1 MFGFVLTGKTIWGR
15 NDLTALPIDSV
26 LPELKK
32 QLHDHPSAVLIAQP
46 GAGKTTRVPLALL
59 DSPWLAGG
67 RIVMLEPRRLA
78 ARSAAAYMAASIG
91 EEVGRTVGYR
101 IRMDTRVGP
110 ATRIEVIT
118 EGVLTRMMQA
128 DPALEGVG
136 LVIFDE
142 FHERN
147 LHADLGLALCLQSR
161 ALFRDDLRIVVMS
174 ATMEAEPV
182 AEMLG
187 DARVIRSEGRH
198 YPVQTRYLDRR
209 PEGGTEQ
216 TAVRAIMRALAEETG
231 DILVFLPGAG
241 EIRRTASI
249 VSGQL
254 SDDSVRVLPL
264 HGNMTQD
271 AQDRAIAPAIPGTR
285 KVVLATT
292 IAETSLTIEG
302 TRIVV
307 DSGLMRVPKFS
318 PHTGMSRLE
327 TVRVSIASADQ
338 RRGRAGRL
346 GPGVCYRLWTQQ
358 EESHFE
364 AHGVPELKQTDLAP
378 LALELAVWGTAD
390 PNELQWLDAPPAGA
404 YRQARELLES
414 FGALDTNGAIT
425 AHGRQMAEIGLHPRL
440 AHMVIRALPLGLGE
454 TACLLAGLLNERDLF
469 RRGAS
474 VPAPVAADLRWR
486 LEAVV
491 QASDSTQMQHGQ
503 LEESALKR
511 VLAGAESW
519 KRALRIKSGGKIASE
534 ACGQLLAYAYPDR
547 IAQGRGDGR
556 FLLSNG
562 RGAAFA
568 EHQYMTGATYLVAA
582 ELDDHGL
589 DSRIML
595 AAPLEW
601 RELEIVCA
609 ERISEETIVEWEP
622 SAQAVR
628 ARRRKRLGA
637 IVLSDSPMQQTDPD
651 ATVQA
656 LLLGIGMEGIGIL
669 PWTNAARRMQERVL
683 FMRRYVPDWPDL
695 CDQALTDTLEDWL
708 APHIHGMRSRN
719 DLQKLNLASV
729 LESALTWEQRRR
741 LDDEAPTHITVPS
754 GSRIPVDYG
763 EPSAP
768 ALYVRLQE
776 LFGMTETPKIAGG
789 RVPITMH
796 LLSPAQRPVQ
806 VTRDLASFWR
816 ETYFEVK
823 KDLKGRYPKH
833 YWPEDPLSAIPTNRA
848 KPRGSV
854 NKGV

>member
-1 MFGFVLTGKTIWGR
+1 M
-15 NDLTALPIDSV
+15 TALPIDSV

-32 QLHDHPSAVLIAQP
+32 QLHDHRSAVLIAEP

-101 IRMDTRVGP
+101 VRMDSRVGP

-118 EGVLTRMMQA
+118 EGVLTRMLQS
-128 DPALEGVG
+128 DPALDGVG

-147 LHADLGLALCLQSR
+147 LHADIGLALCLQSR
-161 ALFRDDLRIVVMS
+161 ALFRDDMRIVVMS
-174 ATMEAEPV
+174 ATMDASPV
-182 AEMLG
+182 ADMLG
-187 DARVIRSEGRH
+187 DARIIRSEGRN
-198 YPVQTRYLDRR
+198 YPVQTRYSDRR
-209 PEGGTEQ
+209 PEGGMEQ
-216 TAVRAIMRALAEETG
+216 NTARAVMRALAEETG
-231 DILVFLPGAG
+231 DLLVFLPGAG
-241 EIRRTASI
+241 EIRRTASLLA
-249 VSGQL
+249 GQL
-254 SDDSVRVLPL
+254 TDDSVQVLPL
-264 HGNMTQD
+264 HGNLPQD
-271 AQDRAIAPAIPGTR
+271 AQDRAIAPAIAGTR
-285 KVVLATT
+285 KVVLATS
-292 IAETSLTIEG
+292 IAETSLTIQG
-302 TRIVV
+302 TRVVV
-307 DSGLMRVPKFS
+307 DSGWMRVPKFS
-318 PHTGMSRLE
+318 PNTGMSRLE

-358 EESHFE
+358 EESRFE
-364 AHGVPELKQTDLAP
+364 AHGIPELKQADLAS

-390 PNELQWLDAPPAGA
+390 PHELQWLDAPPAGA
-404 YRQARELLES
+404 YRQARELLAS
-414 FGALDTNGAIT
+414 FDALDTNGAIT
-425 AHGRQMAEIGLHPRL
+425 DHGRHMAEIGLHPRL
-440 AHMVIRALPLGLGE
+440 AHMVIRSIPLGLGE
-454 TACLLAGLLNERDLF
+454 TACLLAGLLNERDIF
-469 RRGAS
+469 RKGAS
-474 VPAPVAADLRWR
+474 VPAPAAADLRWR
-486 LEAVV
+486 LDAII
-491 QASDSTQMQHGQ
+491 QASGGTRMQHGQ

-511 VLAGAESW
+511 VLADAENW
-519 KRALRIKSGGKIASE
+519 KRSLRIRSGGKIASE
-534 ACGQLLAYAYPDR
+534 ACGQLLALAYPDR

-568 EHQYMTGATYLVAA
+568 ENQFMSGEAYLVAA
-582 ELDDHGL
+582 ELDDHGQ
-589 DSRIML
+589 DSRILL
-595 AAPLEW
+595 AAPLELK
-601 RELEIVCA
+601 ELENACA

-637 IVLSDSPMQQTDPD
+637 IVLSDSPLQQTDAE

-656 LLLGIGMEGIGIL
+656 LLHGIGMEGIGIL

-695 CDQALTDTLEDWL
+695 SDEALSGTLEDWL

-729 LESALTWEQRRR
+729 LESALTWDQKRR

-763 EPSAP
+763 DPSAP

-776 LFGMTETPKIAGG
+776 LFGMTETPAIAGG

-833 YWPEDPLSAIPTNRA
+833 YWPDDPLSAIPTNRA
-848 KPRGSV
+848 KPRA
-854 NKGV
+854 